1 MYYPDPPSVP
11 TFPPFV
17 DEADGLLAE
26 VYQAQAALRIAE
38 YHIRLWRANSAT
50 GNMSFRAYR
59 SYAAHEAVH
68 EAGEVIGRIAEMLRI
83 EVIDTLTIPHQGNSA
98 QIITEVS
105 PTDPVRREPA
115 CSDDH
120 DAHRE
125 RVSIVQRVGS
135 GGVK

>member
-11 TFPPFV
+11 AFPPSV

-59 SYAAHEAVH
+59 TYAAHEAAH
-68 EAGEVIGRIAEMLRI
+68 EAGEAIERIAEMLRI
-83 EVIDTLTIPHQGNSA
+83 EATDTLEIPLQGNSA
-98 QIITEVS
+98 QIKTEVS
-105 PTDPVRREPA
+105 PTDSARCEPA
-115 CSDDH
+115 RSEDH
-120 DAHRE
+120 SAHRE
-125 RVSIVQRVGS
+125 WVSVVQRVGS
-135 GGVK
+135 GGVE